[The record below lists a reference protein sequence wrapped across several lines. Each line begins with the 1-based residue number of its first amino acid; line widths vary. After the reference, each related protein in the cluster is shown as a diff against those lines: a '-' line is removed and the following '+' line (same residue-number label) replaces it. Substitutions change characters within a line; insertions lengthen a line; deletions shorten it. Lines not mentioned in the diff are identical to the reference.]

1 MIKILLLED
10 NPTDARLTREM
21 LLEQSADRFELVHVD
36 RLSEAL
42 RRLRREPFHLILL
55 DLSLSDAYG
64 LDTLRQVQAKSPGV
78 PILVLSGLNDE
89 ALALKAVQNG
99 AQDYLVKGQT
109 NGDLL
114 ARAIRY
120 AIERKRV
127 EERLTYLAQYD
138 HLTGLANRSLFRD
151 RLVLALARS
160 KRKDQPVGLMFLDL
174 DRFKTIND
182 TLGHDIGDQLLKAVA
197 DRLKSCVRQ
206 VDAVARMGGD
216 EFSILLEAIPSERGL
231 TILAQRILDAIAQ
244 PFVLDGHQVFV
255 TVSIGITVY
264 PDDDE
269 DTNNLLKHADTA
281 MYRAKQQGG
290 NAYQFF
296 TPEMQAA
303 ARERLV
309 MEQALRKGLAENEF
323 VLHYQPFFDLATR
336 TVTGIEAIVRWLN
349 PASGLTM
356 PAHFIPIAEETG
368 LMIPLG
374 AWVLRTACAQAKA
387 WQEAGFPSLRIAVN
401 ISDRQFRQRNVASS
415 VSQILHD
422 TGLDPHSLELELPE
436 SVFMLI
442 TDATTTTLNELKGL
456 GVRLSLDDFG
466 AGFSSLSNL
475 KRFPLDT
482 LKIDRSFVRD
492 IPSDPS
498 AAAFVS
504 AIIAMAQSLK
514 LTVIGEGVET
524 DAQATFL
531 AAKGCHVIQG
541 YLCSEP
547 VPPEKVPSLLRE
559 GVCSVKWNGV

>member
-1 MIKILLLED
+1 MIKILLVED
-10 NPTDARLTREM
+10 NPADANLTREM
-21 LLEQSADRFELVHVD
+21 LAEQSDRFDLVHVD

-42 RRLRREPFHLILL
+42 RRLRRETFHLVLL
-55 DLSLSDAYG
+55 DLSLSDAHG
-64 LDTLRQVQAKSPGV
+64 LDTLRQFQAKSPGL

-89 ALALKAVQNG
+89 GLALQAVQNG
-99 AQDYLVKGQT
+99 AQDYLVKGQA

-120 AIERKRV
+120 AIERKRA

-138 HLTGLANRSLFRD
+138 HLTGLANRTLLRD

-160 KRKDQPVGLMFLDL
+160 KRKDQPIGLMFLDL
-174 DRFKTIND
+174 DRFKAIND

-206 VDAVARMGGD
+206 VDTVARMGGD

-231 TILAQRILDAIAQ
+231 TTLAQRILDAIAQ

-264 PDDDE
+264 PADDE
-269 DTNNLLKHADTA
+269 DSNNLLKHADTA
-281 MYRAKQQGG
+281 MYRGKQQGG
-290 NAYQFF
+290 NTYQFF

-309 MEQALRKGLAENEF
+309 MEQALRKGLSRNEF

-336 TVTGIEAIVRWLN
+336 TFTGIEAIVRWRN

-356 PAHFIPIAEETG
+356 PAYFIPIAEETG

-387 WQEAGFPSLRIAVN
+387 WQETGFASLRIAVN
-401 ISDRQFRQRNVASS
+401 ISDRQFRQRNIASS
-415 VSQILHD
+415 LSQILHD
-422 TGLDPHSLELELPE
+422 TGLNPHSLELEFPE
-436 SVFMLI
+436 SVFTLN
-442 TDATTTTLNELKGL
+442 TDATTTTLKELKGL
-456 GVRLSLDDFG
+456 GVRLSIDDFG
-466 AGFSSLSNL
+466 AGFSSLSHL

-482 LKIDRSFVRD
+482 LKIDQSFVRD
-492 IPSDPS
+492 IPSDPD
-498 AAAFVS
+498 AAAFVA
-504 AIIAMAQSLK
+504 AIIAMARSLK

-524 DAQATFL
+524 DAQAAFL
-531 AAKGCHVIQG
+531 AEKGCHVIQG

-547 VPPEKVPSLLRE
+547 VPPEEIPRLLRE
-559 GVCSVKWNGV
+559 GGCPARRKGT